1 MIAEKSKYR
10 IKNFCEPK
18 DKVLRLMN
26 RRMKMNE
33 LNLLKQGDEQTFS
46 SLIESVKLKLYKT
59 GMAIL
64 KNDDDTC
71 DAIQETLMAAYQK
84 FDTLRNKEYFTTW
97 IIRIMINKC
106 YDIIRKNK
114 KVVDIN
120 QKITDITSP
129 YYEMYCEESEV
140 EQILNKIDSDL
151 KVVAILYYYDD
162 LSVSEIAQTLNIP
175 EGTVKSRLS
184 RARKSISEIYQLEEG
199 GE

>member
-1 MIAEKSKYR
+1 
-10 IKNFCEPK
+10 
-18 DKVLRLMN
+18 
-26 RRMKMNE
+26 MNE

-46 SLIESVKLKLYKT
+46 TLIESVKLKLYKT

-71 DAIQETLMAAYQK
+71 DAIQDTLMTAYQK

-120 QKITDITSP
+120 QKITYITSP

-162 LSVSEIAQTLNIP
+162 LSGSEIAQTLNIP